1 MKKIT
6 TSARILL
13 LFTALSTGAYA
24 QQKTVVIK
32 GTVVGD
38 TRGYDRIDMYSRNPD
53 RYDSMTVTNKS
64 FSGEVPF
71 EAPYRQLFASLYD
84 SRVRGGYAPQAI
96 LIDKPGTYHVVARI
110 DSNGTHY
117 SSTDGAAQQVYAA
130 FTDEMDKTFDGIE
143 ATMKQKYGA
152 DVMKSLYSKNP
163 NVAAAAEMEA
173 MEKAAMEKLVRHYVS
188 KNPGSYAS
196 AVILQRNS
204 GSLDNKTL
212 TMLYQ
217 QLTPAIKALREGE
230 AVKTEIAA
238 RKLSVNGATPADFT
252 LKNELEKAVKLS
264 DYKGKYVLIDF
275 WASWCGPCRAAFP
288 HMRELYAQYKDKNFE
303 ILSISTDRDKAAW
316 LKALKDE
323 NNPWPQMHD
332 DKGEVSKNTF
342 NVQVLPTLFLL
353 DPKGKIIA
361 QKLEGEALDKKLKAL
376 LP

>member
-38 TRGYDRIDMYSRNPD
+38 TRGYNRMDMYSRNPD
-53 RYDSMTVTNKS
+53 RYDSMNVVNNT

-71 EAPYRQLFASLYD
+71 EAPYRLLFASLHD
-84 SRVRGGYAPQAI
+84 SKVRGGYAPQAI
-96 LIDKPGTYHVVARI
+96 LIDKPGTYHVVATI

-117 SSTDGAAQQVYAA
+117 SSVDGAAQQVYAA
-130 FTDEMDKTFDGIE
+130 FSADQEKAWEAIE
-143 ATMKQKYGA
+143 KAMKQKYGE
-152 DVMKSLYSKNP
+152 DVMKSLYGKNP
-163 NVAAAAEMEA
+163 NAAAAADVET
-173 MEKAAMEKLVRHYVS
+173 MEKAATTKLVQRHVS

-204 GSLDNKTL
+204 GSLDSKTL
-212 TMLYQ
+212 TALYER
-217 QLTPAIKALREGE
+217 LTPGIKALREGE
-230 AVKTEIAA
+230 AIKTEIAA
-238 RKLSVNGATPADFT
+238 RKLSANGATPADFT
-252 LKNELEKAVKLS
+252 LKNEVEKAVKLS
-264 DYKGKYVLIDF
+264 DYRGKYLLIDF
-275 WASWCGPCRAAFP
+275 WASWCGPCRASFP

-316 LKALKDE
+316 LKAVKDE
-323 NNPWPQMHD
+323 NNPWPQAHD
-332 DKGEVSKNTF
+332 AKSEVSKNTF
-342 NVQVLPTLFLL
+342 NVQVLPTLFIL

-361 QKLEGEALDKKLKAL
+361 QKLEGGELDKKLKEL
-376 LP
+376 MP